1 MPDHDLSG
9 SSRAITAVYI
19 QGPVTLDPLDPAW
32 IQTPETAITLSRRI
46 HETGAKMVDMG
57 NENRRIK
64 VKVVHNGTDI
74 FFFYQWDESTPNVTV
89 NDYSLFADAFAMEIP
104 LITEVSPIWMGAKDK
119 PVNIIYWR
127 ADLARPENIV
137 GGGIGTTQISSDT
150 ESQNIRHYQNW
161 ANGVWTVIITRPMTT
176 ASHNQVSFVRSA
188 TYRLA
193 LANWKGGSD
202 AERGG
207 NKIISDWLYLF
218 IK

>member
-161 ANGVWTVIITRPMTT
+161 ANGVWTVINSTYD
-176 ASHNQVSFVRSA
+176 
-188 TYRLA
+188 YRLA
-193 LANWKGGSD
+193 QSGLSC
-202 AERGG
+202 
-207 NKIISDWLYLF
+207 S
-218 IK
+218 